1 MDIRAISVLQEYI
14 ADMPEPRKKCKKQI
28 FLQETYSRWAAEEI
42 LRCIQE
48 NKSRPPVAVVEEF
61 KVKTVVHLFR
71 MTPGQILVGDLV
83 EVGDKGQLAVI
94 RLDVHLVAVQIA
106 ESSGNRPERD
116 KRVILKKRIVI
127 DFS

>member
-48 NKSRPPVAVVEEF
+48 NRSRPPVAVVEEF
-61 KVKTVVHLFR
+61 KDRMNHYSLMNPNSSYIFSVAYDIAMDILDIFLAMSDPYRGYLKEEFVKRDEIERRNDYET
-71 MTPGQILVGDLV
+71 
-83 EVGDKGQLAVI
+83 EGDKKG
-94 RLDVHLVAVQIA
+94 
-106 ESSGNRPERD
+106 
-116 KRVILKKRIVI
+116 RI
-127 DFS
+127 

>member
-14 ADMPEPRKKCKKQI
+14 GDMPEPRKKCKKQI

-61 KVKTVVHLFR
+61 KDRMNHYSLMNPNSSYIFSVAYDIAMDILDIFLAMSDPYLGYLQEEFVK
-71 MTPGQILVGDLV
+71 
-83 EVGDKGQLAVI
+83 
-94 RLDVHLVAVQIA
+94 
-106 ESSGNRPERD
+106 RD
-116 KRVILKKRIVI
+116 EI
-127 DFS
+127 

>member
-48 NKSRPPVAVVEEF
+48 NRSRPPVAVVEEF
-61 KVKTVVHLFR
+61 KENIQNIH
-71 MTPGQILVGDLV
+71 GY
-83 EVGDKGQLAVI
+83 VI
-94 RLDVHLVAVQIA
+94 GHRKNITGIPIHQ
-106 ESSGNRPERD
+106 
-116 KRVILKKRIVI
+116 
-127 DFS
+127 